1 MIPFT
6 FLVGFNFVKLLF
18 FYSSYTSHCVR
29 FIGLII
35 EKGRVLQYFELWI
48 FLAEIEIVYFLNQIW
63 KIQGKNLNFQE
74 NCHWKLW
81 NVKGFFFQKSWAS
94 WKCSTLKVQKG
105 FTPKE
110 CLHKNVLNQKTFA
123 RLWIFFDWKNSYII
137 DSINI
142 RVVSVPINLKKLKL

>member
-1 MIPFT
+1 MIQFT

-18 FYSSYTSHCVR
+18 FYSSYTSHCVH
-29 FIGLII
+29 FIGLIT

-81 NVKGFFFQKSWAS
+81 NVKGFFSSLEHPENVPHSRFK
-94 WKCSTLKVQKG
+94 KVSH
-105 FTPKE
+105 P
-110 CLHKNVLNQKTFA
+110 KNV
-123 RLWIFFDWKNSYII
+123 YIKM
-137 DSINI
+137 S
-142 RVVSVPINLKKLKL
+142 STKKPLHVYEYFLIEKIATLLTL